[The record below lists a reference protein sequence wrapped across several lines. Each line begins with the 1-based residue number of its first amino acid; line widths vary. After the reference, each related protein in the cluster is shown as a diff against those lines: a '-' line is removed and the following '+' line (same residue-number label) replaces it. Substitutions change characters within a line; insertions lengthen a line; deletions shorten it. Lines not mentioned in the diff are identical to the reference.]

1 MKWMDW
7 RDLFVIFLSTQP
19 GRNGIPLSY
28 IIREHQQPVVC
39 HNTEFLDDY
48 VDQAILDGPAFAS
61 DANEVHMYLVNF
73 IIKNQ
78 TAWNKILPHMA
89 LANGRV
95 DYKALKDQ
103 YKGVWANARAI
114 VKAEDDLQNMFY
126 AGERKPH
133 MWLEEFETRLPIAF
147 ADVNKHENWQV
158 HCDESKLRML
168 TNQKIKC
175 DFLKIVWT
183 GIKLDMTRNSMAMT
197 YNIALSNYRNAVN
210 W

>member
-1 MKWMDW
+1 MTVSPVEDTANILKHYHMYEQWLSKAAEKSKAAKPKQFTEKMKWMDW

-78 TAWNKILPHMA
+78 TA
-89 LANGRV
+89 
-95 DYKALKDQ
+95 
-103 YKGVWANARAI
+103 
-114 VKAEDDLQNMFY
+114 
-126 AGERKPH
+126 
-133 MWLEEFETRLPIAF
+133 
-147 ADVNKHENWQV
+147 
-158 HCDESKLRML
+158 
-168 TNQKIKC
+168 
-175 DFLKIVWT
+175 
-183 GIKLDMTRNSMAMT
+183 
-197 YNIALSNYRNAVN
+197 
-210 W
+210 